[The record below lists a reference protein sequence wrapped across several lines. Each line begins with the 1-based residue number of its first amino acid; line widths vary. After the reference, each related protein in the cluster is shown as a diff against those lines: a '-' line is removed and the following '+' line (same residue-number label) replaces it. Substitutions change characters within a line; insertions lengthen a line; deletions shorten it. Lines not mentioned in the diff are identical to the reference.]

1 MDGKLNKTR
10 KAIEERERAKEEA
23 ERLEKYEAF
32 LAQMIFELS
41 EFTALVFYPWV
52 FKDEQG
58 RHRDKYQ
65 CPPYLELVNTLFK
78 QNYDVLEEMRIQL
91 TEEIIEKM
99 FVESNE
105 EITKAIVAGV
115 HFFELKKISKFMQSC
130 ILMERLLSES
140 TSK

>member
-1 MDGKLNKTR
+1 M
-10 KAIEERERAKEEA
+10 
-23 ERLEKYEAF
+23 
-32 LAQMIFELS
+32 AQMIFELS

-105 EITKAIVAGV
+105 EITKAIVVGV
-115 HFFELKKISKFMQSC
+115 HFLIFLALKKFSV
-130 ILMERLLSES
+130 ERLLSEL
-140 TSK
+140 TSRNEHSFILYKRIRNS

>member
-1 MDGKLNKTR
+1 MGSWQNENKTR

-23 ERLEKYEAF
+23 EKLEKYETF

-65 CPPYLELVNTLFK
+65 CPPYLELINTLFK
-78 QNYDVLEEMRIQL
+78 QNYDVLEELRIQL

-105 EITKAIVAGV
+105 EITKAIVVGV
-115 HFFELKKISKFMQSC
+115 HNLFYRSFSRNNFRPPLI
-130 ILMERLLSES
+130 ERLLSQR
-140 TSK
+140 